1 MTREDLDLCLY
12 ALAMARVQAKT
23 LANYCVSFEATKEAE
38 RFNNLER
45 EFSAL
50 FERISAGDY
59 DPVELKPFNDQG
71 FVR

>member
-1 MTREDLDLCLY
+1 MSREDLDLCMY

-23 LANYCVSFEATKEAE
+23 LANSCVSFEATKEAE

-50 FERISAGDY
+50 FECISAGDY
-59 DPVELKPFNDQG
+59 EPVEPSLFNDQG
-71 FVR
+71 FVQ